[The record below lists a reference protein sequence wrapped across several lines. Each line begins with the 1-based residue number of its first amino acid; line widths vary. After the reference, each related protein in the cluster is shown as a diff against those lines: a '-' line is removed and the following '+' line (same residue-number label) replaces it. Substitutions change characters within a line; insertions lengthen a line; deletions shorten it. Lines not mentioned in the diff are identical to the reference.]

1 MRPETDAK
9 IINNKVV
16 ISLDINTLVNA
27 AKFSQYFFD
36 CKEDGM
42 ELVISDNLLFAKSV
56 VNALNNEDEDGS
68 TLVTRMFDEAIIWVS
83 EQGEEGIEEL

>member
-9 IINNKVV
+9 IEGNNIVITIN
-16 ISLDINTLVNA
+16 IDTLVNA

-42 ELVISDNLLFAKSV
+42 ELNISDSLLFAKSV
-56 VNALNNEDEDGS
+56 VNGLNNEEEDGS
-68 TLVTRMFDEAIIWVS
+68 TLITRMFDEAIVWVS
-83 EQGEEGIEEL
+83 EQGEEGIEEV